1 MWDKLQ
7 LNYQPGNKSSDIQRN
22 SFFKGWGSDT

>member
-22 SFFKGWGSDT
+22 SFFKDWGSDT